1 MGVNQIC
8 KHTGS
13 KDKPRM
19 LKNIKNLEKM
29 GFIESED
36 SPTHTQKKIK
46 QLSNLG
52 KEMASLSQDLHDL
65 TRWYL
70 TLKRS
75 VKVNFAT
82 SIESGSTVS
91 ESAISKL
98 KFQGWKD
105 DEVKKYSRYH
115 EGSYQLIAKLW
126 NTAFD
131 FVIIRYSSILYKF
144 KFKKDSEDLLK
155 QITIDWMTQHIGSI
169 QNDYT
174 QRNLFG
180 SDEDDWREGTVGIAW
195 LNELLYYAFDS
206 RYYRYNRFTNS
217 EAEIALVDIMRIPRY
232 SQENLSN
239 LLEKCRSE
247 IEELHNGGKMDP
259 DELGEYENRMKILEK
274 LSEKS

>member
-65 TRWYL
+65 TRSYL

-82 SIESGSTVS
+82 SIESGSTC
-91 ESAISKL
+91 I
-98 KFQGWKD
+98 
-105 DEVKKYSRYH
+105 
-115 EGSYQLIAKLW
+115 
-126 NTAFD
+126 
-131 FVIIRYSSILYKF
+131 
-144 KFKKDSEDLLK
+144 
-155 QITIDWMTQHIGSI
+155 
-169 QNDYT
+169 
-174 QRNLFG
+174 
-180 SDEDDWREGTVGIAW
+180 
-195 LNELLYYAFDS
+195 
-206 RYYRYNRFTNS
+206 
-217 EAEIALVDIMRIPRY
+217 
-232 SQENLSN
+232 
-239 LLEKCRSE
+239 
-247 IEELHNGGKMDP
+247 
-259 DELGEYENRMKILEK
+259 
-274 LSEKS
+274 